1 MTSYIKK
8 FILQKPAYRPMAMVS
23 IVLFAG
29 VALVLSLYRS
39 FNHDEFEAIHSGWK
53 IFAGEKIYVDFLQ
66 QHHFMLYY
74 VLSDLISLVGTGV
87 KAIIASRLL
96 SLVMAVGVAGLVY
109 RIAKIAYDKNVALL
123 SVFFLS
129 STVIFLQ
136 KILEVRPDVPLV
148 LFELL
153 AVFFLLRFFETKKL
167 WQLLLS
173 ATTLFVSFLFLQKA
187 VFLIFLI
194 GLIFVYKLWKKE
206 IVWRDFWIFWGMMA
220 VFSGLFTWY
229 VAITFTWSEY
239 FFLNW
244 LINANLLNTFPL
256 YKYFLIS
263 MGQNPLVW
271 ILFVVGIVEMIRK
284 KTFNIIAFLALGMLS
299 FIFATKSPFP
309 QYYLTSMP
317 FIVIVAPVQLFRIF
331 EWKKQVAIFL
341 MLATIAGSLGVLYY
355 VSENNKK
362 QLQKIDYV
370 LSITDVNDRVYDG
383 DANFNVFHKDLDY
396 FWFSTKPK
404 TGVLTSYRLM
414 REYDYN
420 AYALIDKFKPKIIS
434 NSFIKTKNP
443 AVADNYAKSDRYGDL
458 YLRK

>member
-1 MTSYIKK
+1 MEIIKK
-8 FILQKPAYRPMAMVS
+8 FISQKPSYRPIAMVS
-23 IVLFAG
+23 IVLFAL
-29 VALVLSLYRS
+29 VAVALSLYRS

-74 VLSDLISLVGTGV
+74 VLSDLIAIVGEGV

-96 SLVMAVGVAGLVY
+96 SLAMAVGVAGLVY

-173 ATTLFVSFLFLQKA
+173 ATALFVSFLFLQKA

-194 GLIFVYKLWKKE
+194 GLIFLYKLWKKE
-206 IVWRDFWIFWGMMA
+206 IAWKDFLIFWGMMA
-220 VFSGLFTWY
+220 VFSGIFIWY
-229 VAITFTWSEY
+229 VAVTFTWSEY

-256 YKYFLIS
+256 YKYLLIS
-263 MGQNPLVW
+263 MEQNPLVW
-271 ILFVVGIVEMIRK
+271 ILFVVGIVELVRRK
-284 KTFNIIAFLALGMLS
+284 SFSVIAFLALGMLS

-317 FIVIVAPVQLFRIF
+317 FIVMVAAAQFVKLF

-341 MLATIAGSLGVLYY
+341 MLATVAGSLGVLGY

-370 LSITDVNDRVYDG
+370 LSITNKNDRIYDG
-383 DANFNVFHKDLDY
+383 DANFNVFRKDLDY

-420 AYALIDKFKPKIIS
+420 AYTLIDKFKPKVIS
-434 NSFIKTKNP
+434 NSFIKIKNP
-443 AVADNYAKSDRYGDL
+443 AVADNYAKSPAYSDL
-458 YLRK
+458 YIRK